1 MRPFVGIA
9 LAEKLHEG
17 KELVMAIVD
26 RKGSENSQVTSPV
39 KGGFVTRRESSGRF
53 VEVQSES
60 GTYRARP
67 KTEVAVNAA
76 ASKRHSAL
84 KRLADR

>member
-1 MRPFVGIA
+1 MHDGD
-9 LAEKLHEG
+9 K
-17 KELVMAIVD
+17 
-26 RKGSENSQVTSPV
+26 KGAQNGHVTSPV
-39 KGGFVTRRESSGRF
+39 KGGYVTRRESSGRF

-67 KTEVAVNAA
+67 KTEDAVNAA
-76 ASKRHSAL
+76 TSKRQSAL